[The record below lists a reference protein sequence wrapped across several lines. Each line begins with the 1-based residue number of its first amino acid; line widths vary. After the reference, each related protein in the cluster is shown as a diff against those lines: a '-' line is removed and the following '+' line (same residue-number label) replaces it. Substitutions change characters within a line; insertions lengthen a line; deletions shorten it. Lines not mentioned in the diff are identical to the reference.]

1 MDRIADP
8 DGGADGLANRAKGEE
23 RGGQERQDEIQPE
36 SDPTHEADATAK
48 ILPDQSRFRRERQRP
63 PLRRGGDKRRGR
75 RAPRRSGQS
84 DEAQICDQSGR
95 EREGGDL
102 VHCACDV
109 GEVRIRQTPRSG
121 RDPHDVKR
129 SAAENRF
136 ESAADDEQGSGRI
149 DELAQRIGGEPPP
162 RRADAERAIR
172 KPDALQIL
180 SGEQDDDQRGEVQRQ
195 ICERTTD

>member
-23 RGGQERQDEIQPE
+23 RGGQERQDEIQPK

-48 ILPDQSRFRRERQRP
+48 ILPDQNRFRRDRQRH
-63 PLRRGGDKRRGR
+63 PLRRGGDKRRRR
-75 RAPRRSGQS
+75 RAPRRSGQR
-84 DEAQICDQSGR
+84 DEAQIGDQSGR
-95 EREGGDL
+95 QRESGDL

-109 GEVRIRQTPRSG
+109 GEATIRQTRRSG

-136 ESAADDEQGSGRI
+136 ESAADDEQARERI

-162 RRADAERAIR
+162 GRADAERVVR
-172 KPDALQIL
+172 KPGCATDI
-180 SGEQDDDQRGEVQRQ
+180 
-195 ICERTTD
+195 ERRAG